1 MYWLDFVLLVIL
13 GIGALLGARSGLLW
27 QVARVVTFALAI
39 FTCVKYHHVAADWL
53 TRNITGISPLVS
65 GLLAYGV
72 TFLAVYLVCFLVF
85 HMLEKALRAANLKP
99 MDRLLGAV
107 AGVLKA
113 SLLAGAVLMGVA
125 LYATPESDDTLA
137 QSKIAP
143 VLLKE
148 MRVVIVAVPQK
159 YKDDLSHTLDRLKKD
174 AANKVKEETDKNS
187 PEKQSPK
194 KPDSLH
200 DPLD

>member
-1 MYWLDFVLLVIL
+1 MYWLDFVLLVVL

-39 FTCVKYHHVAADWL
+39 FACVKYHHVAADWL
-53 TRNITGISPLVS
+53 TQNITGVSPLVS

-72 TFLAVYLVCFLVF
+72 TFLTVYLLCFLVF

-99 MDRLLGAV
+99 MDRFLGAV
-107 AGVLKA
+107 AGVFKT

-125 LYATPESDDTLA
+125 LYATPESDDTLS
-137 QSKIAP
+137 QSRIAP

-174 AANKVKEETDKNS
+174 PAEKAREEA
-187 PEKQSPK
+187 EKKKSEKK
-194 KPDSLH
+194 KPDSLT

>member
-1 MYWLDFVLLVIL
+1 MYWLDFILLVVL
-13 GIGALLGARSGLLW
+13 GIGMLLGARSGLLW

-39 FTCVKYHHVAADWL
+39 FACVKYHHLAADWL
-53 TRNITGISPLVS
+53 TQNITGMSPLVG

-72 TFLAVYLVCFLVF
+72 TFLGVYLVCFLVF
-85 HMLEKALRAANLKP
+85 HLLEKGLRAANLKP

-107 AGVLKA
+107 AGTLKA

-137 QSKIAP
+137 RSKIAP
-143 VLLKE
+143 VLLKG
-148 MRVVIVAVPQK
+148 MRVVMVAVPQK
-159 YKDDLSHTLDRLKKD
+159 YKDDLSQTLDRLKKD
-174 AANKVKEETDKNS
+174 AAAKVKEES
-187 PEKQSPK
+187 EKKQ
-194 KPDSLH
+194 PDSLH